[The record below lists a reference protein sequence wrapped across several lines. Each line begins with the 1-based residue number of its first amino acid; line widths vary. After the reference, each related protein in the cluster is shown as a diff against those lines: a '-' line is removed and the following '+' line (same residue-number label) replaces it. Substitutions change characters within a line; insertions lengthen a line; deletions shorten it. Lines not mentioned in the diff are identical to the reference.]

1 MTQTIVSPKVE
12 GVIVTA
18 EGADNVN
25 VKTNIISAIEAITGV
40 AAHKIQVFEFEK

>member
-18 EGADNVN
+18 DGANDVN
-25 VKTNIISAIEAITGV
+25 VKLNIISAIEAITGV
-40 AAHKIQVFEFEK
+40 PAHKIQVFNAN